1 MNRLPLRWLIPVLYG
16 AILLAALGGGGALLY
31 AQQQQFL
38 YDDTA
43 ARLRDQ
49 ARPIIDRRLAADGPR
64 GGQPP
69 GGRDLPRQREA
80 LVSAAETTRC
90 S

>member
-31 AQQQQFL
+31 VQQQQFL

-49 ARPIIDRRLAADGPR
+49 AASMLT
-64 GGQPP
+64 
-69 GGRDLPRQREA
+69 
-80 LVSAAETTRC
+80 V
-90 S
+90 